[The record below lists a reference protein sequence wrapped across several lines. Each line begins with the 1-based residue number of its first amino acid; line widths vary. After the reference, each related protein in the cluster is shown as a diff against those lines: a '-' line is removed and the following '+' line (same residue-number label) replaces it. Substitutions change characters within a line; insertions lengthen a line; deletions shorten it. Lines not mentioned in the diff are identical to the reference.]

1 MRIDGDDHAL
11 PGKLLAL
18 LQLTSEPSSNQ
29 STIMDPVGGQTN
41 FGRCRPLSSH
51 PNRAAVTRTQAVRQS
66 AQQGDRC
73 FPSDP
78 DHNLEDH
85 GCRPRTPAQIQQVGF
100 LSVPGRLTQ
109 RGAVSETVPPVA

>member
-1 MRIDGDDHAL
+1 
-11 PGKLLAL
+11 L
-18 LQLTSEPSSNQ
+18 LQLSSEPSSNQ

-66 AQQGDRC
+66 APQGDRC

-78 DHNLEDH
+78 DHNLEEH
-85 GCRPRTPAQIQQVGF
+85 GCRPRTPAQIQQVGL
-100 LSVPGRLTQ
+100 LSVPSRLISKS
-109 RGAVSETVPPVA
+109 R